1 MFKFFNNSIM
11 PVKKI
16 LLLVPLLIAIACAD
30 CRAQENAIGEI
41 AILDM
46 LFMSPYNYNFAE
58 DVFRDA
64 GVKSVS
70 ISYDSLKINIEVGKD
85 GLKQKTVIEG
95 LGDFTYNY
103 YDDRRVSDIVI
114 HVEKFGDLEARVI
127 FSYGSPKAD
136 YDAFFLYKRQ
146 GGEGQNI
153 TYFCDGEG
161 RVKRLSLSVQRL
173 QSMECR
179 FFYEDNRISKISFSE
194 LGPDYY
200 DKVSVTS
207 VYTYGNNGLIDSQS
221 SVLSGGVLMKA
232 AYSYTFYGNEN

>member
-1 MFKFFNNSIM
+1 M
-11 PVKKI
+11 PLKKI
-16 LLLVPLLIAIACAD
+16 FVLLPLLSVLAAANCFS
-30 CRAQENAIGEI
+30 QENTIGEI
-41 AILDM
+41 AVLDM

-58 DVFRDA
+58 DAFRDA
-64 GVKSVS
+64 GVKTVS
-70 ISYDSLKINIEVGKD
+70 ISYDSLKIIIHVGKD

-95 LGDFTYNY
+95 LGVITYNY

-114 HVEKFGDLEARVI
+114 RVEKFGDLEARVI
-127 FSYGSPKAD
+127 FTYGSPKAD

-179 FFYEDNRISKISFSE
+179 FLYEDNRISKISFSE

-200 DKVSVTS
+200 DKLSMTS
-207 VYTYGNNGLIDSQS
+207 VYTYGNNGLIDLQS
-221 SVLSGGVLMKA
+221 SELSAGFSINAV
-232 AYSYTFYGNEN
+232 YSYTFYTNEN